1 MIMFP
6 KKSGDWCGT
15 MNRFEKFTLHCDG
28 VKQRI
33 RWRKL

>member
-1 MIMFP
+1 MIKFP
-6 KKSGDWCGT
+6 KRCAPL
-15 MNRFEKFTLHCDG
+15 NRFEKFTLHCDG

>member
-1 MIMFP
+1 MIR
-6 KKSGDWCGT
+6 KDWCGT
-15 MNRFEKFTLHCDG
+15 MNRYEKFTLHCDG